1 MHILEILE
9 TGEKLEFPGKVAE
22 LNSAQYEAFCKLFV
36 MHQDGTLNQDQF
48 IVELV
53 YLTLEIPKQKKL
65 KHSMNEE
72 YQLLQN
78 VAALSETLL
87 SFWQVVE
94 RDDKQILAIDWY
106 HEDQKLPIIKWKELE
121 LHGPKA
127 LGEDL
132 TYGEYVNAHEAF
144 KMYLQ
149 NPLPVLLDKLV
160 ATLWRPLQPAGF
172 FLHPKRMSLQ
182 DVDMEMHLKEV
193 TDLPY
198 HLKYASFIWWSC
210 FEEFIPSA
218 VLPTD
223 AGEVSI
229 SKLFEKSPE
238 HKGEPSLTGVRG
250 VLYELAESHVFGT
263 TKEVEGEYFWHVM
276 LRLYQLREQAEEKR
290 RHMERMKHA

>member
-1 MHILEILE
+1 MHTLEILE
-9 TGEKLEFPGKVAE
+9 TGLKLEFPGKVSE
-22 LNSAQYEAFCKLFV
+22 LNSQQYQEFCRLFV
-36 MHQDGTLNQDQF
+36 MNQDGALSHDQF

-53 YLTLEIPKQKKL
+53 YLTLEIPKQKKRR
-65 KHSMNEE
+65 HSLNEE

-94 RDDKQILAIDWY
+94 RDDKEILTIDWY
-106 HEDQKLPIIKWKELE
+106 HEDQKLPVIKWKELE

-149 NPLPVLLDKLV
+149 NPLPALLDKLV
-160 ATLWRPLQPAGF
+160 ATLWRPLQPVGF
-172 FLHPKRMSLQ
+172 FLNPKRLSLQ
-182 DVDMEMHLKEV
+182 ETDMEEHLKAVSE
-193 TDLPY
+193 LPF
-198 HLKYASFIWWSC
+198 HLKYAAFVWWSC
-210 FEEFIPSA
+210 FEEFIPNA

-223 AGEVSI
+223 AGEVPI
-229 SKLFEKSPE
+229 AKLFERTPE
-238 HKGEPSLTGVRG
+238 FKGEPSLTGVRG

-276 LRLYQLREQAEEKR
+276 LRLYQLKEQADEKR
-290 RHMERMKHA
+290 RHLQKTNNA